1 MAITRDQK
9 VTILDILTNSVATQ
23 KSVLFLTTQDTEESV
38 NAATNQK
45 FRMEAR
51 KQGVMIQIVKN
62 TLLKRVFPSL
72 PDLTGQTYVAYLFDG
87 EQSDE
92 VTVAKGVVDLVSK
105 DFKMNFDYVGSVV
118 VGEFY
123 DKTQTI
129 KLAKT
134 PTKEESM
141 AKLAGALNQITAKI
155 AIGLK
160 EVSAGVARGVSEYS
174 KTLS

>member
-1 MAITRDQK
+1 MAITHDQK
-9 VTILDILTNSVATQ
+9 VTILDVLTNNVATQ
-23 KSVLFLTTQDTEESV
+23 KSVLFLTTKNTEEPV
-38 NAATNQK
+38 DAATNQK
-45 FRMEAR
+45 FRMAAR
-51 KQGVMIQIVKN
+51 EKGVMIQIIKN
-62 TLLKRVFPSL
+62 TLIKRVFPNL
-72 PDLTGQTYVAYLFDG
+72 PELNGQTYVAYLFDG
-87 EQSDE
+87 QESDE

-141 AKLAGALNQITAKI
+141 AQLAGALNQITAKI
-155 AIGLK
+155 AIGVK
-160 EVSAGVARGVSEYS
+160 EIPTGVARGVSEYS